1 VASINEPLRPI
12 RSFVRREGR
21 ITGAQK
27 EALETLQSA
36 YGIDASQTIGKAYPF
51 SHDTRIHLEIGFG
64 DGETLIALAK
74 ACPEDGF
81 IGIDPHRPGA
91 GRLLLR
97 LKQEQ
102 IDNVRVIVGDAAE
115 QLPALIE
122 PDSLS
127 RVLILFPDPWPKKRH
142 QKRRLVNTAF
152 LRMLSEKIK
161 RDGVLHLATDWLEY
175 AEQMLETL
183 SEIPAF
189 KNLDASGR
197 YSPRPDWRPET
208 KYERRGLRLGHDV
221 FDISRVRK

>member
-1 VASINEPLRPI
+1 MASINEPLRPI

-36 YGIDASQTIGKAYPF
+36 YGIDASRTIGKAYPF

-127 RVLILFPDPWPKKRH
+127 R
-142 QKRRLVNTAF
+142 
-152 LRMLSEKIK
+152 
-161 RDGVLHLATDWLEY
+161 
-175 AEQMLETL
+175 
-183 SEIPAF
+183 
-189 KNLDASGR
+189 
-197 YSPRPDWRPET
+197 
-208 KYERRGLRLGHDV
+208 
-221 FDISRVRK
+221 